1 MNLLADQILSLGR
14 MSVVQIFLKESDLSC
29 LHFQEVINIV
39 IDMLHGKIL
48 IVLFSIISSF
58 YSHMFFHTSSWIR
71 GKL

>member
-29 LHFQEVINIV
+29 LHFQEVINIA
-39 IDMLHGKIL
+39 IDMLHGIL
-48 IVLFSIISSF
+48 IFLFSIICSF